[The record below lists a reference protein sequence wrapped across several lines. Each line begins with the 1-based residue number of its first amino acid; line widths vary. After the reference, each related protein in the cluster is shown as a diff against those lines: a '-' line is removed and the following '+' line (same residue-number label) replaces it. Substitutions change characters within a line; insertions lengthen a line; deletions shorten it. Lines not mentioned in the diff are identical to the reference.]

1 MGNKANSHFLIKQ
14 RPFIKVFLLSELE
27 KGQMYGL
34 QLRDIIWD
42 EFKIYGFRPDHT
54 EIYRSLHELTE
65 EGYLK
70 KFVEKVDGTK
80 YKTVEVYKIA
90 DIDKV
95 KAYKKLV
102 KVDLDRSEDLIKSLK
117 KKSY

>member
-1 MGNKANSHFLIKQ
+1 MGNKGNSHFLIKQ
-14 RPFIKVFLLSELE
+14 RPFLKVFLLSELE

-34 QLRDIIWD
+34 QLRDVIWD
-42 EFKIYGFRPDHT
+42 LFKIYGFRPDHT

-70 KFVEKVDGTK
+70 KFEEKVNGAK

-102 KVDLDRSEDLIKSLK
+102 KADLDRSESLIKK
-117 KKSY
+117 AKNEIY